1 MIPLN
6 TSIVAGV
13 ALSQID
19 GETKMLLMKRTKGNY
34 WCHVA
39 GHIEGDEK
47 AWQAIIREFNEET
60 QIEVKQLYNGQ
71 ILEQFFEANVNVMQI
86 IPVFVVFCPAEQAV
100 VLNHEHSEFRWCSLQ
115 EACDLVPF
123 PNQREVYQ
131 QVWQNFVLNK
141 PHPLFEVDIS
151 PLS

>member
-19 GETKMLLMKRTKGNY
+19 GETKMLLLKRTKGNY

-39 GHIEGDEK
+39 GHIEGSEK

-86 IPVFVVFCPAEQAV
+86 IPVFVVFCPAEQTV
-100 VLNHEHSEFRWCSLQ
+100 VLNYEHSEFRWCSLQ

-123 PNQREVYQ
+123 PNQREVYR
-131 QVWQNFVLNK
+131 QVWQSFVLNK
-141 PHPLFEVDIS
+141 PHPLFEVDILK
-151 PLS
+151 LS